1 MKKIHFKYSEEDI
14 IKGNLDLQT
23 IQRSLRSYGVLKPTF
38 EVITSQNFLKNV
50 YDNWDEE
57 KRKNFINLLGG
68 RAQFKKIKNYIES
81 IERKQTYE
89 KTI

>member
-1 MKKIHFKYSEEDI
+1 MKKIQFKYSEEDI
-14 IKGNLDLQT
+14 IKGNLGLQT

-38 EVITSQNFLKNV
+38 EVITSQNFLKNA

-81 IERKQTYE
+81 IERKETYE